1 MTTLVQDP
9 TRTPAAQARFERAH
23 QAARSAHTPH
33 SAHSA
38 HSVEVDEGCE
48 VLTVDILTIKAS
60 LGNLHAKLDLYNEWD
75 GSEVRTFLRVDSSLA
90 SLDELDE
97 LPALVAI
104 LRNTARGIAGP
115 STL

>member
-23 QAARSAHTPH
+23 QAARSAR
-33 SAHSA
+33 SAHYP
-38 HSVEVDEGCE
+38 HSVEIDAGCE

-75 GSEVRTFLRVDSSLA
+75 DSEVRTFLRVDSSLA

-97 LPALVAI
+97 LPALLAI
-104 LRNTARGIAGP
+104 LRNTARGIAGT